1 MLFFY
6 GAMMNSKQKQSLALV
21 CVLAL
26 VVLYGPSA
34 AASVQGAPKAKSKG
48 TFVLIQAEGG
58 FASCPYSHIAGS
70 LGYGLMLG
78 VGGKFRGF
86 PLRFYVLGVFNN
98 ALYWHRDTFS
108 KTGEDYRLS
117 LNFVDV
123 GGGLRLLLPIVPKF
137 RVYLDVLGIGSYQKV
152 TLERTVMGKLGSS
165 AWTPGA
171 LIAAGAEFRWHRNLA
186 TGLRVEFNFYKKL
199 ATSVSSTVDIEGGG
213 PGRIFVGLT
222 QSFLF

>member
-1 MLFFY
+1 MT
-6 GAMMNSKQKQSLALV
+6 NTKQKQSLALA
-21 CVLAL
+21 CAAAL
-26 VVLYGPSA
+26 ILLYGPSA
-34 AASVQGAPKAKSKG
+34 AASVYGAPKPKSKG

-58 FASCPYSHIAGS
+58 FSSCPYTQISGS
-70 LGYGLMLG
+70 LGYGLMMGL
-78 VGGKFRGF
+78 GGKFKGF
-86 PLRFYVLGVFNN
+86 PLRFYMMGVFNN

-152 TLERTVMGKLGSS
+152 TLERTVLGKLASS

-199 ATSVSSTVDIEGGG
+199 ATSVSSTVGIEGRG
-213 PGRIFVGLT
+213 PGRVFVGLT